1 MKILTFILLLKK
13 NTNVFSQLETN
24 SLKLIHYS
32 IENLSISFL
41 VYIFTK
47 KFYEEVQKLAR
58 KIWTGFTLRK
68 KLR

>member
-1 MKILTFILLLKK
+1 MKTLTFILLLKK

-47 KFYEEVQKLAR
+47 KFYEADLKLN
-58 KIWTGFTLRK
+58 
-68 KLR
+68 